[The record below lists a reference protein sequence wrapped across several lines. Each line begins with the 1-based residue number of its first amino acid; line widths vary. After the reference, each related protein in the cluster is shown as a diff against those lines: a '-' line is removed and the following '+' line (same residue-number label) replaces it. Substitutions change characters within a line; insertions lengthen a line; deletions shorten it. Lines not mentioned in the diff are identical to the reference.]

1 MMPGEDGISLARFI
15 RQQSEIPIIMLTGKG
30 DLIDRVVG
38 LETGADDYITKPFE
52 LREVLARI
60 RTVIRRANASRRTP
74 QLSSSGSATPENTN
88 EVLVFEGWRFDVM
101 RRELRRSTG
110 ELVALTAG
118 EFDLLCVFVRRPN
131 RVLNRDQLIDLVKG
145 REWAAY
151 DRGVDTQVMRLRKKI
166 ETDPSRPRLI
176 KTVRGAGYVF
186 TATVTM
192 G

>member
-1 MMPGEDGISLARFI
+1 M
-15 RQQSEIPIIMLTGKG
+15 Q
-30 DLIDRVVG
+30 
-38 LETGADDYITKPFE
+38 
-52 LREVLARI
+52 
-60 RTVIRRANASRRTP
+60 
-74 QLSSSGSATPENTN
+74 
-88 EVLVFEGWRFDVM
+88 

-131 RVLNRDQLIDLVKG
+131 RVLNREQLIDLVKG

-151 DRGVDTQVMRLRKKI
+151 DRGIDTQVMRLRKKI
-166 ETDPSRPRLI
+166 ETDPSHPSLI

-192 G
+192 D